1 MYFNELY
8 INEYDTRNVPESEKR
23 AFCHQPTSKGLPIIV
38 IFSYRLL
45 TPPQMGSGP
54 EKAILEIFEKR
65 NFTKMVLD

>member
-45 TPPQMGSGP
+45 NPQMGSGP